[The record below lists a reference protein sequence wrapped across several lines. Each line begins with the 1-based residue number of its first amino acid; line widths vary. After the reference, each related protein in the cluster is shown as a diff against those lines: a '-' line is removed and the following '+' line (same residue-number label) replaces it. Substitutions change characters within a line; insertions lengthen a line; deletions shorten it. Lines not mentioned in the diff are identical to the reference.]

1 MKFASYIPKKAIVR
15 SHGLAMLSSAKSFQL
30 ADLPDEPLLLIL
42 TRLPVTALLRLAL
55 LGKG

>member
-1 MKFASYIPKKAIVR
+1 MR